1 LLNRIALLRSGEPER
16 IRRVLREHDALE
28 PALVPHLLP
37 LLARDELYPDVL
49 RALRRLAA
57 RATGQLLDALL
68 DAELEPQVRRRLPR
82 VLKACPTQRAVDGLL
97 LGLADP
103 MLEVRTACALALAAL
118 ARAPGLQFPP
128 NAVFAAARRE
138 LEAGADPP
146 LDHVFTLLSLV
157 LEREPLEVAARA
169 LQGQDRGLKGTALEY
184 LENVL
189 PPELRAA
196 LRPHVGVALGGSK
209 PRPRQEVL
217 AELQRRVEGQLGRR
231 NPTRRD

>member
-1 LLNRIALLRSGEPER
+1 VVRER
-16 IRRVLREHDALE
+16 DALA

-37 LLARDELYPDVL
+37 LLARDDLYPDML
-49 RALRRLAA
+49 RALRRLAP

-68 DAELEPQVRRRLPR
+68 DPELEPQVRRRLPR

-97 LGLADP
+97 LGLADRT
-103 MLEVRTACALALAAL
+103 LEVRAACALALSAL
-118 ARAPGLQFPP
+118 SRAPGLQFPP
-128 NAVFAAARRE
+128 DAVFAAARRE

-184 LENVL
+184 LDNVL

-196 LRPHVGVALGGSK
+196 LRPHVGVGLESGK

-217 AELQRRVEGQLGRR
+217 AELERRVQAQVARR
-231 NPTRRD
+231 NPTRRE

>member
-1 LLNRIALLRSGEPER
+1 MLNRIAELRSGQAER
-16 IRRVLREHDALE
+16 IRRVLRERDALE
-28 PALVPHLLP
+28 PDLVPHLLP

-49 RALRRLAA
+49 RALRPLAA

-68 DAELEPQVRRRLPR
+68 DPELEPPVRRRLPR

-97 LGLADP
+97 LGLADRT
-103 MLEVRTACALALAAL
+103 LEVRVACALALLAL
-118 ARAPGLQFPP
+118 SRAPGLRIPP
-128 NAVFAAARRE
+128 DAVFAAARRE
-138 LEAGADPP
+138 LEAGADAS

-169 LQGQDRGLKGTALEY
+169 LQGHDRGLKGTALEY

-189 PPELRAA
+189 PPELRTA
-196 LRPHVGVALGGSK
+196 LRPHVGVALERGK

-217 AELQRRVEGQLGRR
+217 AELRRADGQSARGKPRQRE
-231 NPTRRD
+231 